1 MGEKIADI
9 GKLKL
14 SDVEYDIELNSGLS
28 LFDNKNQVHIQSKK
42 SRLELSEDAFKK
54 ILLSVLS
61 ADEILK
67 ILKNENG

>member
-28 LFDNKNQVHIQSKK
+28 LFDKKNQVHIQSKK

-67 ILKNENG
+67 ILKNENE